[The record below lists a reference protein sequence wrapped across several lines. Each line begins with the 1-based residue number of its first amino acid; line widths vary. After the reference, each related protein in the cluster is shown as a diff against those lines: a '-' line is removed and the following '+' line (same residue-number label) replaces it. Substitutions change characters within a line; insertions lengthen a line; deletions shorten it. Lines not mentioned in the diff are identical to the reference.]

1 MEFLQQDL
9 DNLQSSISCEK
20 PEMRTSTSTSIS
32 ITQPEM
38 RTVSFGDSR
47 ASITGCTAIPIT
59 QPEIHTSTSTSI
71 MQQDNLQI
79 DNTFMKDIIEKTD
92 SEYVNLENQL
102 FNQEIANKALA
113 DENAAIKL
121 QLSEQQKSIDF
132 LFEELNQIRAEIKA
146 ENENGNRN
154 EFDFDEAG
162 EAREAREAREA
173 KEAGEAGE
181 ARKPE
186 EENEIGSDEFIAKI
200 LKSDEQARVE
210 ARAHAQLQARAQA
223 QLQLQ
228 RLVPNTIA
236 NTVQRQLKHFKE
248 QKLFVSCYFNEPFK
262 IDFNTNTS
270 NIKACSDSI
279 RLGMN
284 TKYSNIKDF
293 LLYQTFSK
301 NIFVVAYNN
310 KDDEN
315 SNYTGTIHVEVN
327 KHFNTSDINEIKN
340 NDIDMYKEIMNTL
353 QSITPKLSFEKPE
366 GMKMIIIYIKDF
378 KSSNPLY
385 KFIRVFVT
393 NKKTDTYGDY
403 AI

>member
-1 MEFLQQDL
+1 MKSPKMTSPTHNLQQLKCLLKMEFLQQDL

-20 PEMRTSTSTSIS
+20 PEMRTSTSIS

-38 RTVSFGDSR
+38 RT
-47 ASITGCTAIPIT
+47 AIPIT
-59 QPEIHTSTSTSI
+59 QPEIRTSTSI
-71 MQQDNLQI
+71 TQQDNLQI

-92 SEYVNLENQL
+92 SEYINLENQL
-102 FNQEIANKALA
+102 FNQEIANQALA

-154 EFDFDEAG
+154 EFDFDFDKEAG
-162 EAREAREAREA
+162 EAEEAR
-173 KEAGEAGE
+173 EAGE

-223 QLQLQ
+223 QLQLK

-236 NTVQRQLKHFKE
+236 NTVQRQIKHFKE

-293 LLYQTFSK
+293 LLYQTFSNK
-301 NIFVVAYNN
+301 IFVVAYNN

>member
-1 MEFLQQDL
+1 LFDDFGGKAKFKELWNKFKQCDAEFVLC
-9 DNLQSSISCEK
+9 NLFDADQADSLIA
-20 PEMRTSTSTSIS
+20 RTEGDIPFVYYSNIFSTDYTLVDF
-32 ITQPEM
+32 T
-38 RTVSFGDSR
+38 
-47 ASITGCTAIPIT
+47 
-59 QPEIHTSTSTSI
+59 
-71 MQQDNLQI
+71 
-79 DNTFMKDIIEKTD
+79 
-92 SEYVNLENQL
+92 LE
-102 FNQEIANKALA
+102 EVKAYY
-113 DENAAIKL
+113 
-121 QLSEQQKSIDF
+121 
-132 LFEELNQIRAEIKA
+132 
-146 ENENGNRN
+146 
-154 EFDFDEAG
+154 
-162 EAREAREAREA
+162 
-173 KEAGEAGE
+173 
-181 ARKPE
+181 
-186 EENEIGSDEFIAKI
+186 DEFIAKI

-210 ARAHAQLQARAQA
+210 ARAYAQLQARTQA
-223 QLQLQ
+223 QLQLK
-228 RLVPNTIA
+228 RLVPNTMA
-236 NTVQRQLKHFKE
+236 NTVQRQVKHFKE

>member
-20 PEMRTSTSTSIS
+20 PEMRTSTSISITQPEMRTSTSIS

-38 RTVSFGDSR
+38 RT
-47 ASITGCTAIPIT
+47 AIPIT
-59 QPEIHTSTSTSI
+59 QPEIRTSTSI
-71 MQQDNLQI
+71 TQQDNLQI

-92 SEYVNLENQL
+92 SEYINLENQL
-102 FNQEIANKALA
+102 FNQEIANQALA

-154 EFDFDEAG
+154 EFDFDFDKEAG
-162 EAREAREAREA
+162 EAEEAR
-173 KEAGEAGE
+173 EAGE

-223 QLQLQ
+223 QLQLK

-236 NTVQRQLKHFKE
+236 NTVQRQIKHFKE

-293 LLYQTFSK
+293 LLYQTFSNK
-301 NIFVVAYNN
+301 IFVVAYNN

>member
-1 MEFLQQDL
+1 MTSPTHNLQQLKCLLKMEFLQQDL

-20 PEMRTSTSTSIS
+20 PEMRTSTSIS

-38 RTVSFGDSR
+38 RT
-47 ASITGCTAIPIT
+47 AIPIT
-59 QPEIHTSTSTSI
+59 QPEIRTSTSI
-71 MQQDNLQI
+71 TQQDNLQI

-92 SEYVNLENQL
+92 SEYINLENQL
-102 FNQEIANKALA
+102 FNQEIANQALA

-154 EFDFDEAG
+154 EFDFDFDKEAG
-162 EAREAREAREA
+162 EAEEAR
-173 KEAGEAGE
+173 EAGE

-223 QLQLQ
+223 QLQLK

-236 NTVQRQLKHFKE
+236 NTVQRQIKHFKE

-293 LLYQTFSK
+293 LLYQTFSNK
-301 NIFVVAYNN
+301 IFVVAYNN